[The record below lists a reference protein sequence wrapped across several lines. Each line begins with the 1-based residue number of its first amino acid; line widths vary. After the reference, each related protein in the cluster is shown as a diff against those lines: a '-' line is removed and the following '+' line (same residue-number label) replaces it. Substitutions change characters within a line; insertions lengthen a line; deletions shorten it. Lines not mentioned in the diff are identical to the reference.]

1 MLKKNKMLDNNS
13 NSSKSLNELDFEDS
27 ESIDLVEFKNIL
39 FRNKKFVF
47 AITLLGLLLGSFYAF
62 TREQI
67 WKGQLQI
74 VISDKNNS
82 SAESLNLQNLSKA
95 SNILKSRSNIKTQV
109 EILKSPSLLIP
120 IFQKVKSY
128 KSDKG
133 INVDKFRYRKWYKNN
148 VNINLKKDTFVLD
161 VFYKDTDKQLILPT
175 LEHLSSTYQSYVNKG
190 RKKQANARIEFLSNQ
205 VKIFKKKSDNSF
217 RKAQFFAFEND
228 ISILNKN
235 QPGDIE
241 FDKPIKNTIN
251 NSTSSA
257 NQIRKLSQQLDKL
270 DAASAVNSSLSK
282 NIIKEEK
289 GKITNIE
296 KTRISSA
303 LAMENIN
310 SDITRISLAENNLQ
324 LEQVIRSIDPISI
337 GLIELDRLDKELIK
351 NRGIYKENDLF
362 IQTLVNQRNNLIKQ
376 LKEKSLATL
385 QSQLISEQAKIDAAS
400 RPKGVISKY
409 KELVRDA
416 DYDLNVYLVLQKELR
431 DIKIKSS
438 ENSYPW
444 ELITEPTLLEYPVYP
459 EKKKIVMFFF
469 FMGLF
474 LAIISSYIIEN
485 KKGIIFSSKKLK
497 KLLRGKVFEY
507 NNNLKE
513 NENIQI
519 MKLFINSIESKKED
533 IYLLPIGS
541 IADDEI
547 NTLKNKILKDFPKGR
562 ILVTRDLN
570 QSLNSNNQISICKLA
585 AITRKDLLD
594 FENKLQLQGNNIK
607 GSILIT

>member
-1 MLKKNKMLDNNS
+1 MLDNNS

-400 RPKGVISKY
+400 RPRGVISKY

-416 DYDLNVYLVLQKELR
+416 DYDLNVYIVL
-431 DIKIKSS
+431 
-438 ENSYPW
+438 
-444 ELITEPTLLEYPVYP
+444 
-459 EKKKIVMFFF
+459 
-469 FMGLF
+469 
-474 LAIISSYIIEN
+474 
-485 KKGIIFSSKKLK
+485 
-497 KLLRGKVFEY
+497 
-507 NNNLKE
+507 
-513 NENIQI
+513 
-519 MKLFINSIESKKED
+519 
-533 IYLLPIGS
+533 
-541 IADDEI
+541 
-547 NTLKNKILKDFPKGR
+547 
-562 ILVTRDLN
+562 
-570 QSLNSNNQISICKLA
+570 
-585 AITRKDLLD
+585 
-594 FENKLQLQGNNIK
+594 
-607 GSILIT
+607 